1 MGFFDPHSGA
11 AASTFL
17 VLYTL
22 LCGGAIF
29 TVVRKGWKSTYTL
42 LLFFCMIRMGAQLCA
57 VAFASLGYEHYEWLI
72 AYLVLG
78 AEGYFTLILSSFYFQ
93 AYAEYITFGRSDLK
107 PTKDQLE
114 REYSTPRE
122 RRYARFTSPSAI
134 FHWLMIPANA
144 IIIAGG
150 TQLSGVVPGDP
161 DYESKY
167 KTSKGMRSTG
177 QALFLFLVAVSGA
190 TNLWLIFKKRVR
202 IYMVYATLIAW
213 VPLFARGVF
222 GLLSCFLDSLN
233 YFDIS
238 NYTADGISTK
248 FIVCEYVLGATM
260 EFIGAALL
268 LSTYFIK
275 NPYKRSLSHYTD
287 IEFTGTA
294 KNESSTNSKSLN

>member
-1 MGFFDPHSGA
+1 MGFFDSRSGA

-22 LCGGAIF
+22 LCGAAIF
-29 TVVRKGWKSTYTL
+29 TVVRKGFKSTYTMI
-42 LLFFCMIRMGAQLCA
+42 LFFCVIRMGAQLCA
-57 VAFASLGYEHYEWLI
+57 VAFSTLGYEHYQWLV

-93 AYAEYITFGRSDLK
+93 AYAEYITFGRSVLK

-114 REYSTPRE
+114 RECSTARE
-122 RRYARFTSPSAI
+122 RRRARCTSPSAI
-134 FHWLMIPANA
+134 FHWILIPANA
-144 IIIAGG
+144 ILIAGG
-150 TQLSGVVPGDP
+150 AQLSGAVPGDP

-167 KTSKGMRSTG
+167 NTSKGMRSTG

-202 IYMVYATLIAW
+202 IYMVYATLAAW
-213 VPLFARGVF
+213 VPLFVRGVF

-233 YFDIS
+233 YFDLS
-238 NYTADGISTK
+238 NYTEAGISTK
-248 FIVCEYVLGATM
+248 FIACEYVLGATM
-260 EFIGAALL
+260 EFIGAAIL

-275 NPYKRSLSHYTD
+275 NPYKRSLAHYTD
-287 IEFTGTA
+287 TEFTGAA
-294 KNESSTNSKSLN
+294 KNEPSTNTNSLD

>member
-1 MGFFDPHSGA
+1 M
-11 AASTFL
+11 
-17 VLYTL
+17 
-22 LCGGAIF
+22 I
-29 TVVRKGWKSTYTL
+29 
-42 LLFFCMIRMGAQLCA
+42 LFFCLIRMGAQLCA
-57 VAFASLGYEHYEWLI
+57 VAFSTLGYEHYEWLI

-93 AYAEYITFGRSDLK
+93 AYAEYITFGRSELK

-114 REYSTPRE
+114 REYSTARE
-122 RRYARFTSPSAI
+122 RRHARFMSPSAI
-134 FHWLMIPANA
+134 FHWLMIPANVL
-144 IIIAGG
+144 IIAGG
-150 TQLSGVVPGDP
+150 TQLSGAVPGDP

-177 QALFLFLVAVSGA
+177 QAMFLLLVTVSGA

-202 IYMVYATLIAW
+202 IYMVYATLAAW
-213 VPLFARGVF
+213 VPLFIRGVF

-238 NYTADGISTK
+238 NYTANGMSAK
-248 FIVCEYVLGATM
+248 FIACEYILGATM
-260 EFIGAALL
+260 EFIGATLL

-287 IEFTGTA
+287 IEFAGTD
-294 KNESSTNSKSLN
+294 KTEPNTNTQQLN